1 MFALHVTLAGFW
13 GGLLAIER
21 RAFLQAMFSRPL
33 VAATGT
39 GLLLEDAESGLYVG
53 LVFELFHLGAAS
65 LGGIH
70 QDNETLPAVGG
81 AAFACCLASAANGPG
96 TPAIWSL
103 AIILSAPLGPI
114 GRALENA
121 FDTRAVR
128 YLGAALTS
136 ADGAN
141 FRRVARQNL
150 WGMWPHFVAF
160 GALAAGFAALGYGL
174 EPVERTLPLPL
185 LRGLA
190 WAYPAMASVSAGLA
204 VRGSHSKKAAVFA
217 GAAALATLFA
227 LAVGGRFP

>member
-1 MFALHVTLAGFW
+1 MFALHLSLAGLW
-13 GGLLAIER
+13 GGLLALER

-39 GLLLEDAESGLYVG
+39 GLLLDDAESGLYVG
-53 LVFELFHLGAAS
+53 LVFELYHLGAAS
-65 LGGIH
+65 LGGVH
-70 QDNETLPAVGG
+70 QDHETLPAVAG
-81 AAFACCLASAANGPG
+81 ASFACCMAAAAHGPG

-103 AIILSAPLGPI
+103 AIIIAAPLGPL
-114 GRALENA
+114 GRAIENA
-121 FDTRAVR
+121 LDSRAVR

-136 ADGAN
+136 ADATN

-160 GALAAGFAALGYGL
+160 GALCALAAALGYAL
-174 EPVERTLPLPL
+174 EPAERLLPLPV

-190 WAYPAMASVSAGLA
+190 WAYPAMSSAAAGLA
-204 VRGSHSKKAAVFA
+204 VRGSHSKKAAVLA

-227 LAVGGRFP
+227 LAVGGRYQ